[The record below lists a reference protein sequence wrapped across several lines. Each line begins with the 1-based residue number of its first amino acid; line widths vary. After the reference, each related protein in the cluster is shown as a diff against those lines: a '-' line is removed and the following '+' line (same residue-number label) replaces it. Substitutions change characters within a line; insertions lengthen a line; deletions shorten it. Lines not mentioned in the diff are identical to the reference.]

1 MDINKVFNLDIF
13 SSLFSSIEK
22 FNKYFTIPEGSD
34 VYVVNN
40 KHKISGVIVINH
52 SNDILN
58 VSIYQPPGVC
68 RISILMLIEAS
79 VWLSKFKYSNYSLV
93 TYNTYLEAYKFKYRS
108 ILKEYEEDE
117 LSITVNDTVVK
128 ELSLT
133 DITKRSITYD
143 GSDV

>member
-22 FNKYFTIPEGSD
+22 YNKYFKIPEGSD
-34 VYVVNN
+34 VYVINN
-40 KHKISGVIVINH
+40 KHKISGVIIINQ
-52 SNDILN
+52 SEDVLN

-79 VWLSKFKYSNYSLV
+79 VWLSKFKYNDYSIV

-108 ILKEYEEDE
+108 ILKDYEENE
-117 LSITVNDTVVK
+117 LSISTNHTVING
-128 ELSLT
+128 LSLI
-133 DITKRSITYD
+133 DITKRNITYD